1 MLLKITKP
9 VDDILNKI
17 TMYRLVLYVLIAYW
31 IYALA
36 LSFFHFL
43 PFTPIT
49 FLITSTIILTTCW
62 ITNFLLAKIFNVVTN
77 LESVYISTFI
87 LIFIITPAITISNYI
102 FLIFACIFAIA
113 SKYILVINK
122 EHIFNPV
129 AVAVVITAIL
139 SIGSA
144 SWWIG
149 SANMLPLVLLLGLLL
164 LRKIQKE
171 DLVISFLVSSVFV
184 ISLFTFLNRFDV
196 LSTIY
201 KLVLDTPILFFALIM
216 LTEPQT
222 MPPIRNLR
230 IYYGVLIGILFSS
243 QIHIGNFYIT
253 PEISLVIGNIF
264 SFIVSP
270 REKLILTLKEKIK
283 LAPDIYDFIF
293 GWNKKSYFNPG
304 QYLEWT
310 LGYNNPDSRGN
321 RRYFTIASSPSED
334 TIKIGVK
341 FYPNSSGFKKKLLSL
356 PRGDKI
362 LAGNLSG
369 DFTMPKDE
377 NKKLVFIAGGIGITP
392 FRSMIKYLLDKN
404 EKRNIVIFYSNKK
417 EEDIVY
423 KDILDQGLEELGIK
437 TIYNLTE
444 IENVSKSWKGK
455 IGRLDSQMITKEV
468 PDYKERVF
476 YLSGPHA
483 MVKGFE
489 DVLNTI
495 GISKDKVKK
504 DFFPGYA

>member
-9 VDDILNKI
+9 VDDILNKV

-43 PFTPIT
+43 PFAPIT
-49 FLITSTIILTTCW
+49 FLISSTIILAACW
-62 ITNFLLAKIFNVVTN
+62 ITNTLFAKILKAVTN
-77 LESVYISTFI
+77 LESVYISAFI

-102 FLIFACIFAIA
+102 FLIFACILAIA

-122 EHIFNPV
+122 KHIFNP
-129 AVAVVITAIL
+129 AAIAVVITTIL

-149 SANMLPLVLLLGLLL
+149 SANMLPLILLLGLLI
-164 LRKIQKE
+164 LRKIQRE
-171 DLVISFLVSSVFV
+171 DLVISFLVSSVFAV
-184 ISLFTFLNRFDV
+184 SLFTFLNGLNA

-222 MPPIRNLR
+222 TPPIRNLR
-230 IYYGVLIGILFSS
+230 IYYGALIGILFSS

-253 PEISLVIGNIF
+253 PETSLIIGNIF

-270 REKLILTLKEKIK
+270 KEKLILTLKEKIK
-283 LAPDIYDFIF
+283 IAPDIYDFIF
-293 GWNKKSYFNPG
+293 NLKKNISYTPG

-310 LGYNNPDSRGN
+310 LGFKNQDNRGN
-321 RRYFTIASSPSED
+321 RRYFTLASSPSENNLR
-334 TIKIGVK
+334 IGVK
-341 FYPNSSGFKKKLLSL
+341 FYPNSSSFKKKLLSITYK
-356 PRGDKI
+356 DKI
-362 LAGNLSG
+362 FAGTLSG
-369 DFTMPKDE
+369 DFTMPKVA

-392 FRSMIKYLLDKN
+392 FRSMIKYLLDEN
-404 EKRNIVIFYSNKK
+404 SKRDIIIFYSNKI

-423 KDILDQGLEELGIK
+423 KDIFDLALRKLGIK
-437 TIYNLTE
+437 TIYNLTDTE
-444 IENVSKSWKGK
+444 HVSKSWKGK
-455 IGRLDSQMITKEV
+455 VGRIDSQMIIKEA

-483 MVKGFE
+483 MVMGFE
-489 DVLNTI
+489 EVLKTME
-495 GISKDKVKK
+495 ISSKKIKK
-504 DFFPGYA
+504 DFFPGYV